1 MDGEILAQ
9 EFFNVP
15 GDIGVCHKRR
25 QPDLQLD
32 PAAEKQR
39 QKLGGKSGDR
49 VLRGGTRGLLETPAH
64 SCLLSYRDRHLPAP
78 RVGVFS
84 NPCCSHRSPPTLVQA
99 LTHLSSLPTA
109 LVDKLL

>member
-9 EFFNVP
+9 VFFNVP

-49 VLRGGTRGLLETPAH
+49 VLRGGTHGLLETPAH
-64 SCLLSYRDRHLPAP
+64 SCLLSSTGTATCLLLGLGSFLTHAALT
-78 RVGVFS
+78 F
-84 NPCCSHRSPPTLVQA
+84 LLQA
-99 LTHLSSLPTA
+99 LTHLSSLPPT